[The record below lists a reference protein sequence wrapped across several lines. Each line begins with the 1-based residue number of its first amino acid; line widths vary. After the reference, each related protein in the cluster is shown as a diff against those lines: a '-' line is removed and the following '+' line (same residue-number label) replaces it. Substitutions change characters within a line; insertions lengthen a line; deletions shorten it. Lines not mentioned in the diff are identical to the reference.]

1 MRPDSTAPARGRD
14 RARRP
19 WRDSD
24 WHHWDAAAH
33 PACQHA
39 HPHPHPHPHPGAR
52 AHPRDAERAVRREIR
67 WRRRLAW
74 HLLHHRRHHQ
84 GGSLGGRLLA
94 TFVLASLLSIVLA
107 AVALETAFR
116 WHPEFALS
124 HGLGQQAA
132 WIEANLAFDATGA
145 PVALREP
152 PDTAWVYTAATRDWK
167 YRVVDARGVA
177 VLSSDAD
184 APPFAATPAGF
195 DAMRDRFD
203 IVVDG
208 LPLHVATQALAR
220 DGHPYYI
227 QTAISDRAAALL
239 TGAVVGP
246 VMKNALVIAALS
258 LVLFAIG
265 VHATL
270 GHLLLPLRRASDAA
284 SRIAPRNIETR
295 LSESA
300 MPREL
305 RPLIRAF
312 NAALDRLQQGYR
324 VQQEFLAAAA
334 HELKTPLAL
343 IRGQVEL
350 SESDDREL
358 LLGDIDRMA
367 RQVHQLLHLAE
378 VSEAHNFKMA
388 EIDLAAAATEATTFL
403 QRLAQRAGVH
413 LDLRLPDALAPRRAD
428 RAAVFVLLKNLIE
441 NAIQHSPHGAVVT
454 VDLRERG
461 VSVRDEGEGIP
472 PQHLGELFKR
482 FWRGAA
488 RRDTG
493 AGLGLAICHE
503 IALAHG
509 WSLVARNG
517 AAGAEFLVSFE
528 LD

>member
-1 MRPDSTAPARGRD
+1 MRPDFGSRGHARAG
-14 RARRP
+14 ARRP

-24 WHHWDAAAH
+24 WRHWDAAAH
-33 PACQHA
+33 PGCPQ
-39 HPHPHPHPHPGAR
+39 AR
-52 AHPRDAERAVRREIR
+52 PRDTERAVRRELR

-107 AVALETAFR
+107 AVVLKTAFS
-116 WHPEFALS
+116 WHPAFALS
-124 HGLGQQAA
+124 HGLGQQAD
-132 WIEANLAFDATGA
+132 WIESHLAFDAAGT

-152 PDTAWVYTAATRDWK
+152 ADTAWVLTAAVRDWK
-167 YRVVDARGVA
+167 YRVVDARGA
-177 VLSSDAD
+177 ALLSSDAG
-184 APPFAATPAGF
+184 APAFAPTPAGF
-195 DAMRDRFD
+195 DATREHFD
-203 IVVDG
+203 SVVDG
-208 LPLHVATQALAR
+208 IPLHVATKALAH
-220 DGHPYYI
+220 DGHPFYI

-239 TGAVVGP
+239 SGAVVGP
-246 VMKNALVIAALS
+246 ILKNALMIAALS
-258 LVLFAIG
+258 LLLFAAG

-270 GHLLLPLRRASDAA
+270 EHLLLPLRRASDAA
-284 SRIAPRNIETR
+284 SRIAPRKLDTR
-295 LSESA
+295 LSEAA
-300 MPREL
+300 MPREM

-312 NAALDRLQQGYR
+312 NEALDRLQQGYR

-378 VSEAHNFKMA
+378 VSEAHNFEMA
-388 EIDLAAAATEATTFL
+388 EIDLAAAATEAATFL
-403 QRLAQRAGVH
+403 QRLAQRADVH
-413 LDLRLPDALAPRRAD
+413 LDVRVADVLAPRRAD
-428 RAAVFVLLKNLIE
+428 RGAVFVLLKNLIE
-441 NAIQHSPHGAVVT
+441 NAIQHSPRGAVVT
-454 VDLRERG
+454 VDLRAHG

-472 PQHLGELFKR
+472 PEHLGELFKR

-493 AGLGLAICHE
+493 AGLGLAICQE

-509 WSLVARNG
+509 WSLGARNG

-528 LD
+528 RP

>member
-1 MRPDSTAPARGRD
+1 MRTDPPPWRRAE

-24 WHHWDAAAH
+24 WRHWDSAAH
-33 PACQHA
+33 PECADL
-39 HPHPHPHPHPGAR
+39 R
-52 AHPRDAERAVRREIR
+52 RRDPERALRREIR

-94 TFVLASLLSIVLA
+94 TFILASLLSIVLA
-107 AVALETAFR
+107 AVALETAFN
-116 WHPEFALS
+116 WHPSFALS
-124 HGLGQQAA
+124 HGLGEQAT
-132 WIEANLAFDATGA
+132 WIESHLVFDAAGR
-145 PVALREP
+145 PVALGES

-167 YRVVDARGVA
+167 YRIVDARGVA
-177 VLSSDAD
+177 VLSSDAG
-184 APPFAATPAGF
+184 APPFAPTPAGF
-195 DAMRDRFD
+195 DAAREHFD
-203 IVVDG
+203 AVVDG
-208 LPLHVATQALAR
+208 LPLHVATRAISHA
-220 DGHPYYI
+220 GHAYYV
-227 QTAISDRAAALL
+227 QVAISDRAAALFS
-239 TGAVVGP
+239 GAVVGP
-246 VMKNALVIAALS
+246 ILKNALMIAALS

-270 GHLLLPLRRASDAA
+270 GHLLLPLRRASEAA
-284 SRIAPRNIETR
+284 SRIAPRNMETR
-295 LSESA
+295 LSEAA
-300 MPREL
+300 MPREM

-312 NAALDRLQQGYR
+312 NEALDRLQQGYR

-350 SESDDREL
+350 SESEDRDL
-358 LLGDIDRMA
+358 LLADLDRMA

-388 EIDLAAAATEATTFL
+388 EIDLGAAATEAATFL

-413 LDLRLPDALAPRRAD
+413 LDLRVAEALAPRRAD
-428 RAAVFVLLKNLIE
+428 RGAVFVLLKNLIE
-441 NAIQHSPHGAVVT
+441 NAIQHSPRGAVVT
-454 VDLRERG
+454 VDLRANG
-461 VSVRDEGEGIP
+461 VSVRDEGAGIAP
-472 PQHLGELFKR
+472 EHLGELFKR

-493 AGLGLAICHE
+493 AGLGLAICQE

-517 AAGAEFLVSFE
+517 TAGAEFLVSFE
-528 LD
+528 R

>member
-1 MRPDSTAPARGRD
+1 M
-14 RARRP
+14 
-19 WRDSD
+19 
-24 WHHWDAAAH
+24 
-33 PACQHA
+33 
-39 HPHPHPHPHPGAR
+39 
-52 AHPRDAERAVRREIR
+52 
-67 WRRRLAW
+67 
-74 HLLHHRRHHQ
+74 
-84 GGSLGGRLLA
+84 
-94 TFVLASLLSIVLA
+94 
-107 AVALETAFR
+107 
-116 WHPEFALS
+116 
-124 HGLGQQAA
+124 
-132 WIEANLAFDATGA
+132 
-145 PVALREP
+145 
-152 PDTAWVYTAATRDWK
+152 
-167 YRVVDARGVA
+167 VDARGVA
-177 VLSSDAD
+177 VLSSDSG

-208 LPLHVATQALAR
+208 LPLHVATSALAR

-246 VMKNALVIAALS
+246 VMKNSLVIAALS

-300 MPREL
+300 MPREM

-312 NAALDRLQQGYR
+312 NEALDRLQQGYR

-413 LDLRLPDALAPRRAD
+413 LDLRVPDALGPRRAD
-428 RAAVFVLLKNLIE
+428 RAAMFVLLKNMIE

-454 VDLRERG
+454 VDLREQG

-472 PQHLGELFKR
+472 PEHLGDLFKR
-482 FWRGAA
+482 FWRGPAW
-488 RRDTG
+488 RDTG

-528 LD
+528 LE

>member
-1 MRPDSTAPARGRD
+1 MRPDFRLRGPDRA

-24 WHHWDAAAH
+24 WRDWDADAH
-33 PACQHA
+33 PGC
-39 HPHPHPHPHPGAR
+39 AR
-52 AHPRDAERAVRREIR
+52 SASRPRDAERAVRRELR

-84 GGSLGGRLLA
+84 GGSLGRRLLA
-94 TFVLASLLSIVLA
+94 TFVIASLLSIVLA
-107 AVALETAFR
+107 AVALETAFS
-116 WHPEFALS
+116 WHPAFALA
-124 HGLGQQAA
+124 HGLGEQAA
-132 WIEANLAFDATGA
+132 WIESHLAFDAAGS

-177 VLSSDAD
+177 VLSSDPG
-184 APPFAATPAGF
+184 APPFASTPSGF
-195 DAMRDRFD
+195 DPARERFD
-203 IVVDG
+203 IVADG
-208 LPLHVATQALAR
+208 LPLHVATRALAH

-227 QTAISDRAAALL
+227 QTAISDRAASLFR
-239 TGAVVGP
+239 GAVVGP
-246 VMKNALVIAALS
+246 ILKNALLIAALS
-258 LVLFAIG
+258 LVLFAMG

-284 SRIAPRNIETR
+284 ARIAPRNLETR
-295 LSESA
+295 LSEA
-300 MPREL
+300 VMPREM

-312 NAALDRLQQGYR
+312 NEALDRLQQGYR

-378 VSEAHNFKMA
+378 VSEAHNFKMDV
-388 EIDLAAAATEATTFL
+388 IDLAAPATEAATFL
-403 QRLAQRAGVH
+403 QRLAQRADVH
-413 LDLRLPDALAPRRAD
+413 LDLRVADGLAPRRAD
-428 RAAVFVLLKNLIE
+428 HGAVFVLLKNLIE
-441 NAIQHSPHGAVVT
+441 NAIQHSPRGAVVT
-454 VDLRERG
+454 VDLREQG
-461 VSVRDEGEGIP
+461 VSVRDEGDGIP
-472 PQHLGELFKR
+472 PEHLGELFKR
-482 FWRGAA
+482 FWRGHE
-488 RRDTG
+488 RRDSG
-493 AGLGLAICHE
+493 AGLGLAICQE
-503 IALAHG
+503 IAVAHG
-509 WSLVARNG
+509 WSLVARSG
-517 AAGAEFLVSFE
+517 TVGAEFLVSFE